1 LRANRLEDLLYFM
14 ASITHRRFGFG
25 LRLAVSL
32 GLGAAGALATA
43 SEGEAP
49 LDELAPLRW
58 QHRIILVDARIPDA
72 IERLQAAQQPIAE
85 RDILWFVSH
94 QGRLRSN
101 YPGPLGN
108 MLAAEVERQYFSRS
122 DAAVFLIGKVRLLE
136 ARARAEAAL
145 GDAFDLRAFHDLVLE
160 QEAVVVPAVEQR
172 VRHPEGERERR
183 GDRDRGPRSPARR
196 LRRGLGRRRRGG
208 PLLGLGRLGLR
219 LRPGLGALPLLLLPG
234 QSPPCPW
241 T

>member
-1 LRANRLEDLLYFM
+1 M
-14 ASITHRRFGFG
+14 ASIAHRRFGFG

-32 GLGAAGALATA
+32 GLGAAGALATP

-58 QHRIILVDARIPDA
+58 QHRVILVDAQIPDA
-72 IERLQAAQQPIAE
+72 IERLQAAQQPIEE

-122 DAAVFLIGKVRLLE
+122 DAAVFLIGKDGGLKASDQRLDLPWLFE
-136 ARARAEAAL
+136 RI
-145 GDAFDLRAFHDLVLE
+145 DAMPMR
-160 QEAVVVPAVEQR
+160 QR
-172 VRHPEGERERR
+172 EMQ
-183 GDRDRGPRSPARR
+183 
-196 LRRGLGRRRRGG
+196 GR
-208 PLLGLGRLGLR
+208 
-219 LRPGLGALPLLLLPG
+219 
-234 QSPPCPW
+234 
-241 T
+241 

>member
-1 LRANRLEDLLYFM
+1 VLRANRLEDLLHFM

-25 LRLAVSL
+25 LRLEVSL

-72 IERLQAAQQPIAE
+72 IERLQAAQQPIEE

-101 YPGPLGN
+101 YLGPLGN

-122 DAAVFLIGKVRLLE
+122 DAAVFLIGKDGDLKASDQRLDLPRLFE
-136 ARARAEAAL
+136 RI
-145 GDAFDLRAFHDLVLE
+145 DAMPMR
-160 QEAVVVPAVEQR
+160 QR
-172 VRHPEGERERR
+172 EMQ
-183 GDRDRGPRSPARR
+183 
-196 LRRGLGRRRRGG
+196 GR
-208 PLLGLGRLGLR
+208 
-219 LRPGLGALPLLLLPG
+219 
-234 QSPPCPW
+234 
-241 T
+241 